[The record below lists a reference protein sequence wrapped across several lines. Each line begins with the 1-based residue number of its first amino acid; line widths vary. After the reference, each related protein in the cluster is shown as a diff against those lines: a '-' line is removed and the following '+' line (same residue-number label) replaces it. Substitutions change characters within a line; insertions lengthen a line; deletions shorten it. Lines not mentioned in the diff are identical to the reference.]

1 MTSEEQK
8 ATRRGPAV
16 LLALLL
22 SVLLGAPAPAS
33 IIPDSLSSGL
43 KSPHSGKSTP
53 ATRTARRAA
62 EDQADL
68 SDLPDLWLGAAP
80 RVATRLLSIRPAAA
94 TGAAPETVC
103 GRTIRLPFQ
112 ARAPPAA

>member
-33 IIPDSLSSGL
+33 FIPDSLPSGL
-43 KSPHSGKSTP
+43 KSVHPGKSTP

-68 SDLPDLWLGAAP
+68 TDLPDLWLGTAP
-80 RVATRLLSIRPAAA
+80 RIETQLLSVRPAAA
-94 TGAAPETVC
+94 PVAAPEKVGT
-103 GRTIRLPFQ
+103 RSIRLPFQ

>member
-8 ATRRGPAV
+8 AMRRGPAV

-33 IIPDSLSSGL
+33 VIPDSLPSGL
-43 KSPHSGKSTP
+43 KSPHPGKSTP

-68 SDLPDLWLGAAP
+68 SDLPDLWPGAAP
-80 RVATRLLSIRPAAA
+80 RIETRLVSVRPAAA
-94 TGAAPETVC
+94 PSPAPEIV
-103 GRTIRLPFQ
+103 RARSVRLPFQ

>member
-1 MTSEEQK
+1 VTSEEQRV
-8 ATRRGPAV
+8 TRRGPAV

-33 IIPDSLSSGL
+33 AIPDSLPSGL
-43 KSPHSGKSTP
+43 KSLHPGKSTP
-53 ATRTARRAA
+53 AIRTARRAA

-68 SDLPDLWLGAAP
+68 TDLPDLLLGAAP
-80 RVATRLLSIRPAAA
+80 RIETQLLSVRPAAA
-94 TGAAPETVC
+94 PVAVPETA
-103 GRTIRLPFQ
+103 RTRSVRLPFQ

>member
-1 MTSEEQK
+1 VTSEEQK
-8 ATRRGPAV
+8 VSMRGPAV

-22 SVLLGAPAPAS
+22 SVLLGAPAPAALAD
-33 IIPDSLSSGL
+33 PLSSGL
-43 KSPHSGKSTP
+43 RSLQPDKSTP

-68 SDLPDLWLGAAP
+68 TDLPDLWLGGAP

-94 TGAAPETVC
+94 HVAATQVGPASS
-103 GRTIRLPFQ
+103 IRLPFQ